1 MSDQHT
7 PRSSSGRATPTRAA
21 EVARAS
27 GVSRP
32 PVRESSNSGDSR
44 SLLDTGVVAPA
55 WWPSSLR
62 INDEVGDLLQMAVAA
77 PNDFI
82 EMLMVE
88 QVVTVDWLM
97 ARGGPVSVQA
107 WIEFCRERGI
117 PNFEPGTSVRT
128 SFQRFSI
135 FSIQDELHHTGPH
148 VAMANGLNELPGAN
162 ASSTPGARAASQQP
176 ATRPEL
182 QQPIGTTG
190 SNELGTMTE
199 SSGSAPPGASYN
211 FIRFMAESRFTGEP
225 GSVPFSKWVNRLKSA
240 REIFGVT
247 DAQVSNALPLI
258 TAGQAESLLHSR
270 ADQCRRLGQ
279 KLSLLEKTFS
289 SESARSAYKQMLKS
303 ANFATFEREGTTRE
317 RAFDVL
323 VKHVE
328 NICSFLGQPYDS
340 PDQVA
345 DYVIQAMYASDYAPA
360 LSLVKTRDSVDTLAE
375 LRVFL
380 SQLDARK
387 GRLLPGNETS
397 GVYLGH
403 EKYNGPSGPRKR
415 DDNKH
420 KTVQTC
426 SFCGL
431 RGHEEPRC
439 WKKYGRPLAKVA
451 LVDGVDGQDEH
462 EQASSE
468 RTEETDVL
476 DNDGAFLVS
485 DAIYS
490 SRDVYQ
496 CTGSVFSVGAF
507 RGFCIDTGAPSC
519 CGLEQWKA
527 YCDATGQPNTL
538 LPCDRTLVWGVA
550 QKAIGCGSVRIPVT
564 NAKFLSWNVPV
575 VQHDLPM
582 LVGLD
587 LMQAHNIKVDTA
599 SAKLEIP
606 GHDPVHLFHA
616 QGKLWIRASDC
627 DVICYTTPELS
638 TLHRRFGHAHHE
650 QLRAVLSRAGEPLTN
665 EEAKELKR
673 LCAECP
679 VCQWYAGRRSRY
691 RASAD
696 ISVEFNDHI
705 VADFFWLEHGEPVRK
720 EKVLHIICAG
730 TRLQV
735 AFFVP
740 TTDTAL
746 DTFRRILSCWFVPF
760 GLPRKLHCDQDNLM
774 SSQEFIR
781 ACTNLGTQVEPVA
794 IEAHWS
800 VGLIERQHGPLR
812 KVFSRVL
819 RDAPNLE
826 RDAASRAEALSLS
839 VFAVNSIQG
848 IDGLVPYLLAF
859 GTIPRVPLHP
869 GTVPPTQAE
878 RLAVA
883 FAARDE
889 YERHVA
895 VRRVREA
902 RRAQTPEFPRQKDG
916 PLPGKAVLV
925 RRTSGHEWSGPY
937 HCAGVNPPQVSVLLP
952 PRGRRATYHECNV
965 KIFQPENDTGD
976 PHAGMV
982 YGLEPTLYYLDPSD
996 DFREADLKELQ
1007 GLARRGLFDTK
1018 TLASNGANVL
1028 STRMIR
1034 TRKADGTMKSRLVVQ
1049 GDQRDRQRGEISLES
1064 PTVSRVSQ
1072 RVLASL
1078 AVTFKVPIA
1087 YRDYSQAYVQSTYK
1101 LSRDVFVRFRPQDQR
1116 DLEDILGPMPN
1127 PCRLVYPLYGLQESG
1142 TYWYSS
1148 LKAQLQNNGFRPT
1161 ALDSAFLRHETN
1173 EGAAGTVVD
1182 DVIVC
1187 GSPLVM
1193 EAEAQ
1198 CAKNFDNK
1206 GRTGPP
1212 FTFSGIEYSRRGE
1225 CILLSQANYITGMS
1239 ARRKGASFRD
1249 FRSLRGQLSYV
1260 AHAVR
1265 PDCLATAA
1273 ISSQVT
1279 EEQFHPCHMTPL
1291 NRKVREL
1298 LESPDRGLVFVP
1310 LQGTDFCIRAFG
1322 DASYATN
1329 ADKSSQMGVAVF
1341 LGTRSGDRVHPL
1353 VMNSNKTNRVT
1364 YSVLGAE
1371 LLALCVAFDWAE
1383 SLQVELQHLLGAD
1396 IPISLATDSQSL
1408 FSCIA
1413 SKTTLDEKRL
1423 MIRLLVLREGFDQRH
1438 IDELALVPGRLN
1450 VADPLTK
1457 IMRSD
1462 IWTAI
1467 MTDGILPR
1475 YETSRVYFCN
1485 DQEIPH
1491 HHIHSAS
1498 HGTL

>member
-182 QQPIGTTG
+182 QQPIGTIG

-345 DYVIQAMYASDYAPA
+345 DYVIQAMYASNYAPA

-781 ACTNLGTQVEPVA
+781 ACANLGTQVEPVA

-869 GTVPPTQAE
+869 GTVPPTQ
-878 RLAVA
+878 
-883 FAARDE
+883 
-889 YERHVA
+889 
-895 VRRVREA
+895 
-902 RRAQTPEFPRQKDG
+902 
-916 PLPGKAVLV
+916 
-925 RRTSGHEWSGPY
+925 
-937 HCAGVNPPQVSVLLP
+937 
-952 PRGRRATYHECNV
+952 
-965 KIFQPENDTGD
+965 
-976 PHAGMV
+976 
-982 YGLEPTLYYLDPSD
+982 
-996 DFREADLKELQ
+996 ADLKELQ

-1225 CILLSQANYITGMS
+1225 CILFSQANYITGMS

-1249 FRSLRGQLSYV
+1249 F
-1260 AHAVR
+1260 
-1265 PDCLATAA
+1265 
-1273 ISSQVT
+1273 
-1279 EEQFHPCHMTPL
+1279 
-1291 NRKVREL
+1291 
-1298 LESPDRGLVFVP
+1298 
-1310 LQGTDFCIRAFG
+1310 
-1322 DASYATN
+1322 
-1329 ADKSSQMGVAVF
+1329 
-1341 LGTRSGDRVHPL
+1341 
-1353 VMNSNKTNRVT
+1353 
-1364 YSVLGAE
+1364 
-1371 LLALCVAFDWAE
+1371 
-1383 SLQVELQHLLGAD
+1383 
-1396 IPISLATDSQSL
+1396 
-1408 FSCIA
+1408 
-1413 SKTTLDEKRL
+1413 
-1423 MIRLLVLREGFDQRH
+1423 
-1438 IDELALVPGRLN
+1438 
-1450 VADPLTK
+1450 
-1457 IMRSD
+1457 
-1462 IWTAI
+1462 
-1467 MTDGILPR
+1467 
-1475 YETSRVYFCN
+1475 
-1485 DQEIPH
+1485 
-1491 HHIHSAS
+1491 
-1498 HGTL
+1498 